1 MQLTNSQLRLISD
14 AQSFGYTL
22 TIERTCFRLVKK
34 NKKKIVSG
42 IVFWEDGTIY
52 RLDIPSEL
60 SINLSS
66 KDKKLIDHDHCPSC
80 GCGIFIE
87 QGAKL
92 IDKICQKCLL
102 STP

>member
-22 TIERTCFRLVKK
+22 TMVKK